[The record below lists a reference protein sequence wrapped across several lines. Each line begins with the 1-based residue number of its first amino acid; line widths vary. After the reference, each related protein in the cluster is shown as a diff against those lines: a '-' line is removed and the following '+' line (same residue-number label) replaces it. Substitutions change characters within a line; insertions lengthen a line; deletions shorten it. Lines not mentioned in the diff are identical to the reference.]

1 MLTSIRARLTALLI
15 AAVAA
20 TTLSACDSDVYVEPA
35 SNEICVDRSDRRAQD
50 HYCESGFPNFHWW
63 YLPAGTYVGIGQ
75 RVTTG
80 NQQRPARVRRAPTV
94 TVTQQT
100 TTPRSTA
107 PRKTTTPKA
116 TPTKTRARS
125 TR

>member
-1 MLTSIRARLTALLI
+1 MLTSIQARLTALLI
-15 AAVAA
+15 AAVAV
-20 TTLSACDSDVYVEPA
+20 TTLSACVSDVYVEPA

-80 NQQRPARVRRAPTV
+80 NQYRPARVRRAPTV

-100 TTPRSTA
+100 TTPRTTAA
-107 PRKTTTPKA
+107 PRKSTSKA
-116 TPTKTRARS
+116 TPTRTRTRS